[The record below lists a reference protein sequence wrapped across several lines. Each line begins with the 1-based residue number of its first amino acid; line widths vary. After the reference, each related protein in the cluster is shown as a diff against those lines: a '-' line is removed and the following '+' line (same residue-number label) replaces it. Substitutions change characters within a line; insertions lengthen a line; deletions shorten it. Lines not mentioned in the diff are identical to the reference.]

1 MVRADVNAGRLVHLD
16 PPDRRAG
23 EAVHKVD
30 RQPGPAGLAL
40 RPA

>member
-1 MVRADVNAGRLVHLD
+1 MVRADVNAGRQVHLD
-16 PPDRRAG
+16 RRGG